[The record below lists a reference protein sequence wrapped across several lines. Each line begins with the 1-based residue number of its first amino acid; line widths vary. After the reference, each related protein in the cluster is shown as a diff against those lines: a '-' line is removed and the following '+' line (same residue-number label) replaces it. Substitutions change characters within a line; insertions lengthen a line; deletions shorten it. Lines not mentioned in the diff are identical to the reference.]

1 MKKNYI
7 LMYGDC
13 TKNINWFSDMKN
25 LENFSFHYA
34 KMKNYKPNLIW
45 KIVRKIFSL
54 IKLKNKEKFY
64 EISDIDINPEEDYY
78 ILMVSD
84 TLLIYDV
91 DMINK
96 INKYQNVHISLL
108 LLNSIDASSISIL
121 KTKDKFKLIDFDFVL
136 TFDYED
142 AKKYNFEYLGLT
154 YYSKPKDILPSNKIS
169 DIFFVGAFKGNRK
182 RKILN
187 VYGELEKHNINAN
200 FNIMLKRSELK
211 KNQEYFNKINYYK
224 KWMPYDEVIAQTL
237 STNCIFEILQD
248 NQNGQSLRYFE
259 AICFNKKLL
268 TNNKNVRNLP
278 FYNEK
283 YIKIFD
289 KIDDIDFGW
298 IKTKEKIDYGYKDEF
313 SPIYL
318 INKIDDLYNKKE
330 R

>member
-13 TKNINWFSDMKN
+13 TKNINWFSDMKYID
-25 LENFSFHYA
+25 NFKFHYA

-45 KIVRKIFSL
+45 KIIRKIFSF
-54 IKLKNKEKFY
+54 IKLKNKERFY
-64 EISDIDINPEEDYY
+64 EISNVEINPEEDYY

-84 TLLIYDV
+84 TLMIYDV

-96 INKYQNVHISLL
+96 INKYKNVHISLL

-121 KTKDKFKLIDFDFVL
+121 KTKDKFKLIDFDFIL

-142 AKKYNFEYLGLT
+142 AKKYSFEYLGLT
-154 YYSKPKDILPSNKIS
+154 YYSKPKEILPSDKKS

-182 RKILN
+182 RKILDI
-187 VYGELEKHNINAN
+187 YGELEKHGVNAN
-200 FNIMLKRSELK
+200 FNIMLKRLEIRK
-211 KNQEYFNKINYYK
+211 KQEYFKKINYYK
-224 KWMPYDEVIAQTL
+224 KWMPYKEVIAQTL
-237 STNCIFEILQD
+237 STNCILEILQE
-248 NQNGQSLRYFE
+248 NQSGQSLRYFE
-259 AICFNKKLL
+259 AICYNKKLL
-268 TNNKNVRNLP
+268 TNNENVKNLP

-283 YIKIFD
+283 YIKIFK
-289 KIDDIDFGW
+289 KIEDIDFEW
-298 IKTKEKIDYGYKDEF
+298 IKSKEKIDYGYKNEF

-318 INKIDDLYNKKE
+318 INKINDLYDKKE